1 MSDKSM
7 SVSEEELQAYV
18 DGLLDSARAA
28 EIEARLAA
36 NPEAAERAQ
45 AYRAQNRAL
54 RAMFEPVLDEPV
66 PARLTETLRRPR
78 RTLPL
83 RAAAALAWLAVGAV
97 AGYGLH
103 GWLTPQA
110 TPTLIADGTEAR
122 AARQGGRDGGLAE
135 RAAVAHVVYAAEV
148 LHPVEVTAEQEKHL
162 VQWLS
167 KRLGKELRT
176 PDFTP
181 FGYQLVGGR
190 LLPGDRGP
198 AAQFMYQ
205 DARGARLTLYVSV
218 PDEGTQPSA
227 FRYEKEAGTHVLY
240 WVDRDLCFA
249 LAGEPDRA
257 RLMDIA
263 HVAYQAFNF

>member
-7 SVSEEELQAYV
+7 SVSEEQLHAYV
-18 DGLLDSARAA
+18 DGRLDPTQAA
-28 EIEARLAA
+28 EVEARLAA

-45 AYRAQNRAL
+45 AYRAQNRSL
-54 RAMFEPVLDEPV
+54 RAMYEPVLDEPV
-66 PARLTETLRRPR
+66 PARLTNTLRQPR
-78 RTLPL
+78 RALPL
-83 RAAAALAWLAVGAV
+83 RAAAMVAWLAVGAL

-110 TPTLIADGTEAR
+110 TPTLF
-122 AARQGGRDGGLAE
+122 AE
-135 RAAVAHVVYAAEV
+135 RAAVAHVVYAAEI

-181 FGYQLVGGR
+181 FGYQLIGGR
-190 LLPGDRGP
+190 LLPGDKGP

-263 HVAYQAFNF
+263 HVAYQAFNL

>member
-7 SVSEEELQAYV
+7 SVSEQELQTYV
-18 DGLLDSARAA
+18 DGRLDPAHAA
-28 EIEARLAA
+28 EVEAWLAA

-54 RAMFEPVLDEPV
+54 RSMFDPVLDEPV

-78 RTLPL
+78 RAPPL
-83 RAAAALAWLAVGAV
+83 RVAAVVAWLAVGAI

-103 GWLTPQA
+103 GWLTPPTA
-110 TPTLIADGTEAR
+110 PTL
-122 AARQGGRDGGLAE
+122 LAE

-190 LLPGDRGP
+190 LLPGDKGP

-205 DARGARLTLYVSV
+205 DTRGARLTLYVSA
-218 PDEGTQPSA
+218 PGKGAQPTA
-227 FRYEKEAGTHVLY
+227 FRYEEEAGTHVLY
-240 WVDRDLCFA
+240 WMDRDLGFA
-249 LAGEPDRA
+249 LVGEPDRA

-263 HVAYQAFNF
+263 HVAYQALNL

>member
-1 MSDKSM
+1 M
-7 SVSEEELQAYV
+7 SVSEEELQTYV
-18 DGLLDSARAA
+18 DGRLDAARAA
-28 EIEARLAA
+28 EVEAWLAA
-36 NPEAAERAQ
+36 NPETAGRAQ

-54 RAMFEPVLDEPV
+54 RTMFEALVDEPV
-66 PARLTETLRRPR
+66 PARLTDTLRRPPR
-78 RTLPL
+78 ALPL
-83 RAAAALAWLAVGAV
+83 RAAAAVAWLAVGAV

-110 TPTLIADGTEAR
+110 TPT
-122 AARQGGRDGGLAE
+122 QFAE

-190 LLPGDRGP
+190 LLPGDKGP

-205 DARGARLTLYVSV
+205 DARGARLTLYVSK

-257 RLMDIA
+257 RLLDIA
-263 HVAYQAFNF
+263 HVTYQAFNF